1 MFKYGR
7 TDCPTSPMGE
17 VVSFPGGEWGY
28 DQVIA
33 WYRDYFNMNE
43 REATVLTGGGHAI
56 GGAFSLGWFG
66 LWQQSE
72 FELFGSLLRFLCV
85 CIAVLLR
92 EH

>member
-1 MFKYGR
+1 
-7 TDCPTSPMGE
+7 MGE

-28 DQVIA
+28 DEVIA

-85 CIAVLLR
+85 WIAALS
-92 EH
+92 